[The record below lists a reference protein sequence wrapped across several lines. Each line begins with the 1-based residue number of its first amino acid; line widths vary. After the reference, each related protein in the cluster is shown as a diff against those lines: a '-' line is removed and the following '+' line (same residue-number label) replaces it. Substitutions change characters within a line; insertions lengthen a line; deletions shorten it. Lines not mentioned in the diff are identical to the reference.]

1 MTPNCHFFA
10 VALLAAA
17 PAMAQVEQFNV
28 AQCAQLQLAL
38 EQNRDLQRRG
48 YRLKQELK
56 IKGQQG
62 QLELQLHY
70 HCQQPAEKTL
80 PSARQRARRES
91 DRHPVPVPTRAP
103 AKTATAPGLQI
114 SEIQV
119 KAPYQGAKLTAWLQF
134 YQPPFYCYGVRQTA
148 RIRQCVE
155 QRQYAQQQ
163 FEQQYAG
170 PATGVQTP

>member
-1 MTPNCHFFA
+1 MTPNFHFFA
-10 VALLAAA
+10 VALLATA

-56 IKGQQG
+56 IKGQQA

-70 HCQQPAEKTL
+70 HCQQPTEKTP
-80 PSARQRARRES
+80 PSARQQARRQS
-91 DRHPVPVPTRAP
+91 ARRPAPVPTRAA
-103 AKTATAPGLQI
+103 AKTPAAPGLQI

-155 QRQYAQQQ
+155 QRQQAQQQ
-163 FEQQYAG
+163 FEQKYVESV
-170 PATGVQTP
+170 TGRQRP

>member
-1 MTPNCHFFA
+1 MPNLHFFA
-10 VALLAAA
+10 IALLVAA

-56 IKGQQG
+56 IKGQQA

-70 HCQQPAEKTL
+70 HCQQPAEKSS
-80 PSARQRARRES
+80 PSARQPTRRQSARRPP
-91 DRHPVPVPTRAP
+91 PVHRLAA
-103 AKTATAPGLQI
+103 AKTPAAPGLQI

-155 QRQYAQQQ
+155 QRQHAQQQ
-163 FEQQYAG
+163 FEQQYAE
-170 PATGVQTP
+170 PASGVQTP

>member
-1 MTPNCHFFA
+1 MTPNFHFFA
-10 VALLAAA
+10 VALLATA

-56 IKGQQG
+56 IKGQQA

-70 HCQQPAEKTL
+70 HCQQPTEKTP
-80 PSARQRARRES
+80 PSARQQARRQS
-91 DRHPVPVPTRAP
+91 ARRPPSAHRLAA
-103 AKTATAPGLQI
+103 AKTPAAPGLQI

-155 QRQYAQQQ
+155 QRQQAQQQ
-163 FEQQYAG
+163 FEQQYVESV
-170 PATGVQTP
+170 TGRQRP

>member
-1 MTPNCHFFA
+1 MTPNFHFFA
-10 VALLAAA
+10 VAVLVTA
-17 PAMAQVEQFNV
+17 PAMALVEQFNV

-38 EQNRDLQRRG
+38 EQNRELQRRG

-56 IKGQQG
+56 IKGQQA

-70 HCQQPAEKTL
+70 HCQQPAEKTP

-91 DRHPVPVPTRAP
+91 AKRPPVAPTRAQ
-103 AKTATAPGLQI
+103 AKTRAAPGLQI

-134 YQPPFYCYGVRQTA
+134 YQPPFYCYGVRETA

-155 QRQYAQQQ
+155 QRQHAQRQ
-163 FEQQYAG
+163 FEQKYAE